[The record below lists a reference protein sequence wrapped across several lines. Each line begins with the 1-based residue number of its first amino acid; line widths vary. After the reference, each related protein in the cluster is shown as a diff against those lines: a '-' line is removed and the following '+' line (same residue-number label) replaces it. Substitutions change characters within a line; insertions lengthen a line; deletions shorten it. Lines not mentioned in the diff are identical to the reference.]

1 MSDHIRGIRARRDAA
16 AAKPA
21 PSAEYC
27 ALSAV
32 VRKLSANQRQML
44 IEHIDGS
51 VGIVIEHLHL
61 TRYALVNLGLLR
73 TTQESRPHSTS
84 LTEKGRMTVAMILAD
99 CADMLVQ
106 AGILEQGDPLCA
118 LKVLLEMKQAGRFV
132 PAVTRRPIAGAAEPA
147 GRPIATR

>member
-1 MSDHIRGIRARRDAA
+1 MSEQ
-16 AAKPA
+16 
-21 PSAEYC
+21 SA
-27 ALSAV
+27 LTSV

-84 LTEKGRMTVAMILAD
+84 LTEKGKMAVAMILAD

-118 LKVLLEMKQAGRFV
+118 LKVLLEMKQAGKFV
-132 PAVTRRPIAGAAEPA
+132 PAVTRRPIAGAAVPA
-147 GRPIATR
+147 GRRDATR

>member
-1 MSDHIRGIRARRDAA
+1 MSEQ
-16 AAKPA
+16 
-21 PSAEYC
+21 SA
-27 ALSAV
+27 LTSV
-32 VRKLSANQRQML
+32 VRKLSSNQRQML

-84 LTEKGRMTVAMILAD
+84 LTEKGRMAVTMILAD

-118 LKVLLEMKQAGRFV
+118 LKILTEMKQAGKFV
-132 PAVTRRPIAGAAEPA
+132 PAVTRRPIAGVAVPA
-147 GRPIATR
+147 GRPAATR